1 MDGGAREASAERGA
15 YHVRPAEFERR
26 DYEPDSA
33 RARARE
39 AFVPREPRHAQ
50 PRRPLAAGA
59 ATRLNLAVDLS
70 LVSGILFVDGLLTLP
85 DNSGLPAL
93 ALLLLLVAA
102 VWVFAGSAV
111 GYYDATAN
119 GRELL
124 DDVALVST
132 MVMGMMFVVALF
144 NLAAPRS
151 MPIGHILLFCWP
163 TTILMRIAFFRPAS
177 RWERPVDE
185 TVIVGTGALAR
196 ITGEDLERRGRQR
209 VIGFLFFADE
219 QRPHVLTWPL
229 LGTWMD
235 LENVL
240 RTKPVNEVYIA
251 GDGIKHASA
260 VQHAIA
266 VCENL
271 GIPFALPAYTF
282 RLQRARPIP
291 GKAVADGYL
300 HYAVVEAKI
309 GQRAVK
315 RICDVLIA
323 SLALWL
329 LAPLFLVAAVLIKAT
344 SRGPVFFRQLRCG
357 LHGKPF
363 EMLKFRSMLA
373 DAEQRR
379 KTLEAL
385 NERNGPV
392 FKMRNDPR
400 VTRIGALLRKYS
412 IDEVPQ
418 LINVL
423 RGEMSIVGPRPPIP
437 EEVAK
442 YQSWQL
448 RRLSVRPGLTCSW
461 QISAD
466 RHEMSFDEWM
476 YLDLQYV
483 DHWNLL
489 KDAELILG
497 TIPVVVTGR
506 GEPVKGA
513 AARYNLNVSAR

>member
-1 MDGGAREASAERGA
+1 
-15 YHVRPAEFERR
+15 
-26 DYEPDSA
+26 
-33 RARARE
+33 
-39 AFVPREPRHAQ
+39 
-50 PRRPLAAGA
+50 
-59 ATRLNLAVDLS
+59 
-70 LVSGILFVDGLLTLP
+70 LFVDGLLTLP

>member
-1 MDGGAREASAERGA
+1 M
-15 YHVRPAEFERR
+15 
-26 DYEPDSA
+26 
-33 RARARE
+33 
-39 AFVPREPRHAQ
+39 PREPRHAE
-50 PRRPLAAGA
+50 PPRPLAAGS
-59 ATRLNLAVDLS
+59 ATRLNLVLDLS
-70 LVSGILFVDGLLTLP
+70 LVSGILLVDGLRTLP
-85 DNSGLPAL
+85 DVSGLPAL
-93 ALLLLLVAA
+93 ALLLLLVDA
-102 VWVFAGSAV
+102 VWVVAGSAL

-119 GRELL
+119 VREPL
-124 DDVALVST
+124 DDAALVST
-132 MVMGMMFVVALF
+132 MVVGMMFVVALF
-144 NLAAPRS
+144 NLAAPHS
-151 MPIGHILLFCWP
+151 MPIGHILLLWP
-163 TTILMRIAFFRPAS
+163 TMMLVRVAFFRPAS
-177 RWERPVDE
+177 RWERPVDQ
-185 TVIVGTGALAR
+185 VLIVGTGALAR

-209 VIGFLFFADE
+209 VIGYLFFADE

-235 LENVL
+235 LENAL

-251 GDGIKHASA
+251 GDGLKHASA
-260 VQHAIA
+260 VQHAIS

-271 GIPFALPAYTF
+271 GMPFALPAYTF
-282 RLQRARPIP
+282 RLQRARPIV

-300 HYAVVEAKI
+300 HYAVIEAKI

-329 LAPLFLVAAVLIKAT
+329 LAPLFLVAAALIKAT

-392 FKMRNDPR
+392 FKIRNDPR
-400 VTRIGALLRKYS
+400 VTRIGGLLRKYS
-412 IDEVPQ
+412 IDELPQ

-423 RGEMSIVGPRPPIP
+423 RGDMSIVGPRPPIP

-442 YQSWQL
+442 YQAWQL
-448 RRLSVRPGLTCSW
+448 RRLSVRPGLTCFW
-461 QISAD
+461 QISAA

-489 KDAELILG
+489 KDAEVVLR
-497 TIPVVVTGR
+497 TIPVVVTGS
-506 GEPVKGA
+506 GEPVKGGA
-513 AARYNLNVSAR
+513 GRYNLKVSAR